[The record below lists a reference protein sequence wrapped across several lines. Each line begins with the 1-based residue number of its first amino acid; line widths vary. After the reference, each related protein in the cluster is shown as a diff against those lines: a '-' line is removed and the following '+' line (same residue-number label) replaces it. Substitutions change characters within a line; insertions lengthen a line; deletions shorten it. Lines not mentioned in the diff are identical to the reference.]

1 MRPIHVQIYPT
12 NGEIFRFFFYRAGQ
26 SYAVTVESEDR
37 SLHDGG
43 EWHSISEANEWAR
56 LMVAD
61 MIGDQAKADPLAKYR
76 GQGYL
81 LLATFDSLDQAW
93 TVVAGNRRSGKYEDS
108 GLRFS
113 SQEEARRAVN
123 AV

>member
-61 MIGDQAKADPLAKYR
+61 MVGNQAKVDPLAKYR
-76 GQGYL
+76 GSGYL
-81 LLATFDSLDQAW
+81 LLATFDGLDHAW
-93 TVVAGNRRSGKYEDS
+93 SVVAGNCKNGRYEDT
-108 GLRFS
+108 GTRFKT
-113 SQEEARRAVN
+113 QAEARSVIDAH
-123 AV
+123 